1 MILNDFIQ
9 SFGTNARNLSFDFPL
24 GGITVILP
32 QFAMRL
38 KRSGFSLVLSL
49 TIMASMVMMVIV
61 LASFL
66 QVESRLAQSHAGYL
80 RARFNALAAAKVAIG
95 QLQVLAGPDQRV
107 TMRSDMYSQEVN
119 PPAPQTAPAL
129 PRTGTGI
136 MTPYNPNSPFA
147 GVVSHQKR
155 YLTGVWATGGVQSN
169 KIRDW
174 DVTDPH
180 NTRLFLGWLCSP
192 HKISDTDAEVADTT
206 ATSTYP
212 GLPNFLPNRDYYNP
226 TNGQAIMT
234 TGSQALIDDLANPI
248 LIVNSTSILI
258 PLVSSGS
265 VSWPAGLTRL
275 QQQYYGAIDMLP
287 MPLPGPT
294 TPGNSRQL
302 GRNGRYAFWVGDEGV
317 KAKIN
322 LPDAYAKS
330 SIGTTL
336 ANSLNWEK
344 EFGGSAAQRT
354 AIETIASTDR
364 PTLPTNFF
372 KYFTDWRDADIAKAN
387 TPPGTGKADS
397 LLLPK
402 VFTPANLVLWA
413 TKQGG
418 DVAGP
423 IMAEGMR
430 ALWHDITPWSFSTLT
445 DTYNGGLKYDL
456 STAFELPYTLYRGL
470 EIYPDQK
477 NLGVTTNDNRR
488 QSLFHNAPG
497 YADLDFNRPNLV
509 DKIANPNDLLAAYP
523 RASEWA
529 PRYTASLLGSA
540 YTQLKAQNGGETPER
555 MGFVYEVP
563 LGSRFFA
570 PALSLVSGTSFS
582 RLDTTTTQPLTTNP
596 ATPVRTFSLP
606 WSELSADNPENL
618 NGRIVRGP
626 TWDLYRNY
634 YRMYKREVEAANN
647 KRGLMDQQPV
657 SNNSSDLTIIARGLE
672 PLTFASGNRVPP
684 LSKAGDDRGLLKKF
698 TVWPLKGQNDQP
710 FDPEE
715 RFYATNSAVYTDFFY
730 RNNFAD
736 TTFGPTFQADRR
748 IFPPFNIATPGTP
761 TEIGAPTGNL
771 KLDWSGNITPGV
783 FGTYETSGLGRPTAT
798 TAAKTDS
805 FYDLPTGSP
814 GFQSASAANVATTN
828 TTTRT
833 WPTSMNIA
841 PSVIRFGMAYSTVWN
856 RDMLGITIDP
866 YITLHNPYDCAI
878 EFEGI
883 AMITNDQSMTYYFEF
898 EVGGGSQ
905 YDFSTPNRFVVGDV
919 CLSQSYTDGRELS
932 FRAVAGPTGTGSSAR
947 APRVL
952 RLEPG
957 EIRIVAPNRG
967 NSQSTSETKRRNN
980 LSGNSPVAVPG
991 DLMYEQNSRLF
1002 FPMTSYVGMKRVM
1015 QTKPGKPKEP
1025 CEEFTDEEILN
1036 ESNAIA
1042 PGLSAPWPLNA
1053 AALNNKWWMEHART
1067 NARNIKTFIPGWSGT
1082 IDSLNAEL
1090 FRLGKKPYLKF
1101 RNYGWT
1107 NYNGYLMQDPY
1118 RLDAEGKNIDMA
1130 RPSNAMT
1137 GMAGN
1142 LHFNFYLLNQ
1152 KSAKQL
1158 LPLNWE
1164 RRWSGGRDTANV
1176 GASFRLGED
1185 TPGGWWSVD
1194 QPLLLNLQTLSAGWP
1209 MFGNSNRGY
1218 ETIPLSPYGPSDPY
1232 DFTVKSTGNW
1242 GPRRQGGQVGDPEL
1256 NAGGKKALVYYDDLA
1271 QSVVESQFGKLVVN
1285 GPMNSQDSFTWA
1297 DPSANIFKYPVLFY
1311 DMLLRGAKE
1320 SSAQKPWYP
1329 GTANDWVGGTPA
1341 AVTTGSTADR
1351 LVTPAELRNAPMN
1364 PYFTSSRAQQA
1375 YLFGYDGKA
1384 HGPVGWITRQIPL
1397 NGSQI
1402 CPIELSGDNAFWGTS
1417 VNSTIIIPTSGG
1429 GVTNVI
1435 LYPIPRRPMLS
1446 LSQLGSVAFAQTNTD
1461 PDFTVGSSFAH
1472 PGIIDLSK
1480 VVDWPG
1486 PKVLSADEIRALSG
1500 AIPNMATSPGQA
1512 PYWIP
1517 EHGYAGKSMGEG
1529 VIRNRSDVRTDH
1541 AFAANLT
1548 LWDSYFFSG
1557 LNLGAPSYSTQ
1568 SGNWPDG
1575 PNLPTDPNVS
1585 KDQSEYLKSQGVDD
1599 PTSLASV
1606 KKALDAGYLPLANK
1620 RVVYMAD
1627 YKPASDTFP
1636 KVTEF
1641 PHPAYMASTSLYNGG
1656 FNVNSTSKAA
1666 WKAVLAGLKG
1676 QAIPNANGSAKDTA
1690 LTKFARAF
1698 DASGANGVS
1707 KPWSSYREL
1716 SDKEI
1721 DALAAAIVS
1730 EVRRR
1735 GPFMSLSDFVNRR
1748 LINDDAF
1755 GLKGALQAAIDFTDG
1770 NSGSSYPINKTAI
1783 NNAGGT
1789 FNQPAGANL
1798 MNGTGLTT
1806 RRVQYYP
1813 NDNPWPDTP
1822 LVERFPSLRSMT
1834 PFLDGSNKPDKTKI
1848 VSGLGA
1854 PGIVSQMDV
1863 LNSIGPNLTARS
1875 DTFVVRAYG
1884 EALDGKGET
1893 IGKAWVEVVVQRSTE
1908 YIGAAGTDPSRR
1920 KLAYRNNLGGWP
1932 TYANYPPPSTAQ
1944 LTDYDT
1950 KPILEKFEK
1959 RPSAAVID
1967 DANLNR
1973 VFGRRFKTVNLRW
1986 LSANE
1991 I

>member
-1 MILNDFIQ
+1 M
-9 SFGTNARNLSFDFPL
+9 TL
-24 GGITVILP
+24 GGITVFLP
-32 QFAMRL
+32 PFAMRL

-49 TIMASMVMMVIV
+49 TVMASMVMMVIV

-66 QVESRLAQSHAGYL
+66 QVESRLAQSHSGYL
-80 RARFNALAAAKVAIG
+80 RARFNALASAKIAIG

-107 TMRSDMYSQEVN
+107 TMRSDMYSPEVN
-119 PPAPQTAPAL
+119 PPAPINAPAL
-129 PRTGTGI
+129 PRVGSGI
-136 MTPYNPNSPFA
+136 LSAYNPNSPA
-147 GVVSHQKR
+147 TLLVSHQKR
-155 YLTGVWATGGVQSN
+155 FLTGVWATGGVQSN

-192 HKISDTDAEVADTT
+192 MYPPTTDLEAPDTSA
-206 ATSTYP
+206 SYK
-212 GLPNFLPNRDYYNP
+212 LPNFLPNRSYYNP
-226 TNGQAIMT
+226 TTGQAIMT
-234 TGSQALIDDLANPI
+234 ESQALIDDLANPI
-248 LIVNSTSILI
+248 LIASSTSLLV
-258 PLVSSGS
+258 PLVSSGTI
-265 VSWPAGLTRL
+265 SWPASATTRL
-275 QQQYYGAIDMLP
+275 QQQYYGAVDMLP

-294 TPGNSRQL
+294 SAGNLRPL
-302 GRNGRYAFWVGDEGV
+302 GRNGRYAFWIGDEGL

-322 LPDAYAKS
+322 LPDAFAKS
-330 SIGTTL
+330 STGVTL

-344 EFGGSAAQRT
+344 ELGGSAAQRT
-354 AIETIASTDR
+354 AIETITTTDR
-364 PTLPTNFF
+364 PSLPPTFSANFI
-372 KYFTDWRDADIAKAN
+372 TWRDTDIAVAN
-387 TPPGTGKADS
+387 SLTGKADS

-402 VFTPANLVLWA
+402 MFTPASLVLWA

-418 DVAGP
+418 IAAGQT
-423 IMAEGMR
+423 MVDGMR
-430 ALWHDITPWSFSTLT
+430 TLWHDITPWSFSTLT

-470 EIYPDQK
+470 EIYTDQK
-477 NLGVTTNDNRR
+477 DLAKTPNDSRR

-509 DKIANPNDLLAAYP
+509 DKIASPIDLLAAYP

-529 PRYTASLLGSA
+529 PRYTASLLGSP

-570 PALSLVSGTSFS
+570 PTTSFVSGTTFS
-582 RLDTTTTQPLTTNP
+582 RLDTTTTQPLATSP
-596 ATPVRTFSLP
+596 ATPVRVFSLP
-606 WSELSADNPENL
+606 WSELNATDPENL

-634 YRMYKREVEAANN
+634 YRMYKREVEASNN
-647 KRGLMDQQPV
+647 TRGLMGQQTV
-657 SNNSSDLTIIARGLE
+657 SNNSNDLTVIARGLE

-684 LSKAGDDRGLLKKF
+684 LSKAGDDRNYLKKF
-698 TVWPLKGQNDQP
+698 TEWPLKGQNDAAFQ
-710 FDPEE
+710 PEE
-715 RFYATNSAVYTDFFY
+715 RFYATDSAVYKDFYY
-730 RNNFAD
+730 RNNFSD
-736 TTFGPTFQADRR
+736 TTFGPDFQADRR
-748 IFPPFNIATPGTP
+748 IFPPFNIYTPGTP
-761 TEIGAPTGNL
+761 TTAPAALGNL
-771 KLDWSGNITPGV
+771 NIQWNWSGINNITPGV
-783 FGTYETSGLGRPTAT
+783 FGTYETSALARPTAT
-798 TAAKTDS
+798 TAPKPDS

-814 GFQSASAANVATTN
+814 GFQAAPAANTATTN

-841 PSVIRFGMAYSTVWN
+841 PSVIRFGMVYSTVWN
-856 RDMLGITIDP
+856 ADMLGITIDP

-883 AMITNDQSMTYYFEF
+883 AMVTNDQSMTYYFEF
-898 EVGGGSQ
+898 EVGGSSQ
-905 YDFSTPNRFVVGDV
+905 YDFSAPNRFVVGDV

-932 FRAVAGPTGTGSSAR
+932 FRAVAGQNGSSAR
-947 APRVL
+947 APKVL

-957 EIRIVAPNRG
+957 EVRIVAPNPGR
-967 NSQSTSETKRRNN
+967 SQSASETNRRNN

-1015 QTKPGKPKEP
+1015 QTKPGKPKEL
-1025 CEEFTDEEILN
+1025 CEDFTDDEIIN

-1042 PGLSAPWPLNA
+1042 PGLAAPWPLNQG
-1053 AALNNKWWMEHART
+1053 ALNNKWWMEHART
-1067 NARNIKTFIPGWSGT
+1067 NARYIKTYIPGWSGT
-1082 IDSLNAEL
+1082 IPSLNAEL

-1107 NYNGYLMQDPY
+1107 NYSGYLMQDPY
-1118 RLDAEGKNIDMA
+1118 RLDSLGQNIDMA
-1130 RPSNAMT
+1130 RPTNAMT

-1185 TPGGWWSVD
+1185 TPGGWWTVD

-1232 DFTVKSTGNW
+1232 DFTVRSTGNW
-1242 GPRRQGGQVGDPEL
+1242 GPRRSGSQVGDPEL

-1271 QSVVESQFGKLVVN
+1271 QSVYESQFGKLVIN
-1285 GPMNSQDSFTWA
+1285 GPIASQSSFTWA
-1297 DPSANIFKYPVLFY
+1297 NPSANIFKYPVLFY

-1320 SSAQKPWYP
+1320 SSALKPWYP
-1329 GTANDWVGGTPA
+1329 GTTNDWVSGATGI
-1341 AVTTGSTADR
+1341 TTGSSGDR
-1351 LVTPAELRNAPMN
+1351 LVTPTELRNAPMN
-1364 PYFTSSRAQQA
+1364 PFFTSSRAQQA

-1397 NGSQI
+1397 NGGQV
-1402 CPIELSGDNAFWGTS
+1402 CPIELQGDNAFWGTS
-1417 VNSTIIIPTSGG
+1417 VNSTSIIPSSGG
-1429 GVTNVI
+1429 GVTSVI

-1472 PGIIDLSK
+1472 PGIVDLTK
-1480 VVDWPG
+1480 IVDWPG
-1486 PKVLSADEIRALSG
+1486 PKVLSGNEINANAG
-1500 AIPNMATSPGQA
+1500 AISTLGTNPGQA

-1529 VIRNRSDVRTDH
+1529 VIRNRSNVRTDH

-1557 LNLGAPSYSTQ
+1557 LNLGAPSYSSQ

-1585 KDQSEYLKSQGVDD
+1585 KDQSDYLKSQGVAD
-1599 PTSLASV
+1599 PTSFASV

-1620 RVVYMAD
+1620 RVAYVPD

-1636 KVTEF
+1636 KINEF

-1656 FNVNSTSKAA
+1656 FNVNSTSKPA

-1676 QAIPNANGSAKDTA
+1676 QSIPNANGFSQNSA

-1698 DASGANGVS
+1698 DASGANGTT

-1716 SDKEI
+1716 TDKEI

-1735 GPFMSLSDFVNRR
+1735 GPFMSLADFVNRR

-1755 GLKGALQAAIDFTDG
+1755 GLKGALQAAIDYTDG
-1770 NSGSSYPINKTAI
+1770 YTGSSYPINKTAI

-1789 FNQPAGANL
+1789 FLEPVGANL
-1798 MNGTGLTT
+1798 MNGLGLTP

-1822 LVERFPSLRSMT
+1822 LVERFPSLRAMT
-1834 PFLDGSNKPDKTKI
+1834 PFLDGVNKPDKSRI

-1884 EALDGKGET
+1884 EALDGKGDT

-1908 YIGAAGTDPSRR
+1908 YIGVAGADPSRR

-1932 TYANYPPPSTAQ
+1932 TYANYPPPTSAQ

-1959 RPSAAVID
+1959 RPSAAAFD

-1986 LSANE
+1986 LSASE